1 MKLLCSFMLLLAT
14 AFVVSSCQK
23 ELSFEAGL
31 AKGTLAKDA
40 LGDCMPITVTGSYQ
54 KDTLLKTTTNYVD
67 VQVNIT
73 QTGSYSIKT
82 DTLNGYSFSA
92 AGFISVP
99 GLNTVRLLANGR
111 PVAPA
116 LDVFTVR
123 YDSSVCQFD
132 IVVTGAGGGGGGTNA
147 VFTLTGSPTTC
158 TGATQTNNF
167 FATLPT
173 SAANTVTINADVT
186 VAGSYT
192 IQATTTPANGLTFS
206 ASGNLAVGTNQP
218 IVLQAVGTAST
229 AGSIPYTLST
239 TTPAS
244 NCGFNLTVQAA
255 PTPATYTFECPSN
268 PTFTGTYQAGVSTAG
283 NTITINVTSLA
294 GGSYTIN
301 TNTTA
306 SSNGVTYG
314 GSGVLIASP
323 NPQSVTL
330 SVLGT
335 PTAAGTFTYTLTGT
349 GVASTCTF
357 SQTYTPA
364 TSNGTISFNIGT
376 VVKTFNF
383 VNSADTSVQ
392 AAPPPLPPGNFFLLS
407 IEGNATASTTQETFF
422 LDIAKQ
428 APYFSNGSTYN
439 VNQFLQFILLDIGYT
454 DNTGVDYTA
463 STDGTTQIPAFS
475 VTITNITAT
484 QVTGTF
490 TGPLKNAAGAT
501 ITVTNGAFSLPL
513 Q

>member
-1 MKLLCSFMLLLAT
+1 MKLLCSFMLFLAT
-14 AFVVSSCQK
+14 AFVISSCQK

-54 KDTLLKTTTNYVD
+54 KDTLLKPTTNYVD

-92 AGFISVP
+92 AGVATVIGV
-99 GLNTVRLLANGR
+99 NTVRLLASGR

-123 YDSSVCQFD
+123 YDTSVCQFD
-132 IVVTGAGGGGGGTNA
+132 IVVIGAGGGGGGTAA
-147 VFTLTGSPTTC
+147 VYTLVGSPTAC
-158 TGATQTNNF
+158 TGATQNGNYNVG
-167 FATLPT
+167 LPT
-173 SAANTVTINADVT
+173 SASNTITINANVT
-186 VAGSYT
+186 IAGTYNINTGALINGVSFSGAGT
-192 IQATTTPANGLTFS
+192 LAQGNGQIITLTANGGTPAVADTFS
-206 ASGNLAVGTNQP
+206 YPLNNGT
-218 IVLQAVGTAST
+218 
-229 AGSIPYTLST
+229 
-239 TTPAS
+239 S
-244 NCGFNLTVQAA
+244 NCSFDVIYGVAVAPAA
-255 PTPATYTFECPSN
+255 YTFECPSN

-294 GGSYTIN
+294 GGSYTI
-301 TNTTA
+301 TTSTTA

-314 GSGVLIASP
+314 GSGVLTASP

-330 SVLGT
+330 FVLGT
-335 PTAAGTFTYTLTGT
+335 PGVAGPFTYTLTGT

-364 TSNGTISFNIGT
+364 TANGTISFNIGT
-376 VVKTFNF
+376 VIKTFNF
-383 VNSADTSVQ
+383 ANGADTSSQ

-407 IEGNATASTTQETFF
+407 IAGDAAPPSQESFF
-422 LDIAKQ
+422 LDVAKQ

-439 VNQFLQFILLDIGYT
+439 VNQFLQFILLDVGYT

-463 STDGTTQIPAFS
+463 STDGTTQTPAFS
-475 VTITNITAT
+475 VTITNITPT

-490 TGPLKNAAGAT
+490 AGPLKNATGTT